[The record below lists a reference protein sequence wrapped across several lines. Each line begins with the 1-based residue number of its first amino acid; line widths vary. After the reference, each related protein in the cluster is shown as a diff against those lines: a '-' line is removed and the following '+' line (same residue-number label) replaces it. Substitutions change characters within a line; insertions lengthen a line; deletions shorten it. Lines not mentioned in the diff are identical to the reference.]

1 MKIIMMV
8 FIDFFI
14 EQVLPVLEELMDVLD
29 MLQLW

>member
-8 FIDFFI
+8 FINFFI
-14 EQVLPVLEELMDVLD
+14 EQVLPVLEELMDMLD

>member
-8 FIDFFI
+8 FINFFI